1 MQYLGRAHL
10 EVPFQGFDISNAL
23 IDITRV
29 TLTECFDLLQNSPR
43 RQERLFLELEGPIAN
58 PSHVS
63 RDLSSERCIRLTHD
77 STIDG
82 ILEFPLQGLKSMLQL
97 FHAVLWAGGMYD
109 IADTYNATE
118 KDGSKPHQVLRDNG

>member
-58 PSHVS
+58 PN
-63 RDLSSERCIRLTHD
+63 ENAY
-77 STIDG
+77 G
-82 ILEFPLQGLKSMLQL
+82 QL
-97 FHAVLWAGGMYD
+97 PY
-109 IADTYNATE
+109 II
-118 KDGSKPHQVLRDNG
+118 S